1 MSSRPLIRCPS
12 SEFSRR
18 ASLKPTRSIAKRR
31 SSHGE
36 GVSEFLC
43 VRRVQS
49 HPPLGKRLYLT
60 NDRAGKAMM
69 LAASCS
75 LVRSKHLFFRPDLPF
90 HRQACVNPVKFA
102 ACGGTG
108 ATRSPAWGEHGEDPQ
123 FDRVEHAATLA
134 ARQGLTLRGRE
145 QCRQASRVNRSP

>member
-1 MSSRPLIRCPS
+1 MRQEEVCGLEWSQVSVQP
-12 SEFSRR
+12 
-18 ASLKPTRSIAKRR
+18 
-31 SSHGE
+31 

-60 NDRAGKAMM
+60 NDRSGKAMM

-90 HRQACVNPVKFA
+90 HRQACAGPVKFA

-123 FDRVEHAATLA
+123 FDRVEHDATLA
-134 ARQGLTLRGRE
+134 ARQGLTLPGRE